1 MWLLVQPGPQTGGVC
16 AVSPV
21 RHGTDATGLP
31 TLGSVTAAAVTSPDA
46 VAPAVTTVELP
57 DSPELLGLLPS
68 AGALSWVRR
77 GEGLVGWGE
86 ADRLEVSGPGALAEA
101 AAWWADR
108 SAALDVDDAVRVP
121 GSGPVV
127 FASIAFDPAA
137 GTSVFVVPE
146 VVVGRRDGVT
156 WLTAAGDAD
165 PRDLLAGDPTPLPPA
180 PTRLRYADG
189 ALDPAS
195 WCSAVAGAV
204 RRIGDGD
211 LAKVVLA
218 RDLLVTADVPLD
230 TRRLL
235 ARLAARFPDCWTFA
249 VDGLLGATP
258 ELLLRR
264 TGRQLS
270 ARVLAG
276 TAPRGAGADDERLA
290 AGLLASAKDL
300 SEHRLAVES
309 LVRALDPFCTAL
321 SVPEEPSLL
330 TLPNVRHL
338 ASDVTGTQRRSG
350 RGGRAGL
357 LDLVDAVHPTAA
369 VCGTPPELANAL
381 ISELEGM
388 DRGRY
393 AGPVGWLDAR
403 GDGEF
408 GLALRCAQLGEE
420 DPCTARLFAGCG
432 IVAGSDP
439 AAELA
444 ETQSKFAAFQAALE
458 S

>member
-1 MWLLVQPGPQTGGVC
+1 VTTPG
-16 AVSPV
+16 
-21 RHGTDATGLP
+21 
-31 TLGSVTAAAVTSPDA
+31 AVTR
-46 VAPAVTTVELP
+46 VVTTTP
-57 DSPELLGLLPS
+57 LLEPPALLDLLP
-68 AGALSWVRR
+68 ATGALSWVRR

-86 ADRLEVSGPGALAEA
+86 AARLEVTGPRALAEA
-101 AAWWADR
+101 AAWWQAH
-108 SAALDVDDAVRVP
+108 SAGLDVDDRAGVP

-146 VVVGRRDGVT
+146 VVVGRRDGLAWMT
-156 WLTAAGDAD
+156 TTGDAD
-165 PRDLLAGDPTPLPPA
+165 PADVLSAAPA
-180 PTRLRYADG
+180 TAPSALGRLRYADG

-195 WCSAVAGAV
+195 WCATVAAAVDRIDAGE
-204 RRIGDGD
+204 

-218 RDLLVTADVPLD
+218 RDLLVTADAPLD
-230 TRRLL
+230 PRALL

-270 ARVLAG
+270 SRVLAG

-290 AGLLASAKDL
+290 AGLLTSAKDRA
-300 SEHRLAVES
+300 EHALAVES
-309 LVRALDPFCTAL
+309 LVRALEPYCTTLTAPGE
-321 SVPEEPSLL
+321 PELL
-330 TLPNVRHL
+330 TLANVRHL
-338 ASDVTGTQRRSG
+338 ATDVTGIQRRG
-350 RGGRAGL
+350 GARGSAGL
-357 LDLVDAVHPTAA
+357 LELVGAVHPTAA
-369 VCGTPPELANAL
+369 VCGTPTAAAAAV
-381 ISELEGM
+381 IGELEGM

-393 AGPVGWLDAR
+393 AGPVGWVDAR

-408 GLALRCAQLGEE
+408 GLALRCAELSDR
-420 DPCTARLFAGCG
+420 DPASARLFAGCG

-444 ETQSKFAAFQAALE
+444 ETQAKFAAFQAALE

>member
-1 MWLLVQPGPQTGGVC
+1 MWLLVQPGPCTGGVC

-21 RHGTDATGLP
+21 CHGTDATGLP

-108 SAALDVDDAVRVP
+108 SAALDVDDTVRVP

-195 WCSAVAGAV
+195 WCGAVAGAV

-300 SEHRLAVES
+300 SEHRLAVDS

-321 SVPEEPSLL
+321 SVPDGPSLL

-338 ASDVTGTQRRSG
+338 ASDVAGTQRRSG
-350 RGGRAGL
+350 PGGRAGL

-381 ISELEGM
+381 ISELEDM

-408 GLALRCAQLGEE
+408 GLALRCAQLDEQ
-420 DPCTARLFAGCG
+420 DPRTARLFAGCG